1 MQAIFDEVDLDGNG
15 EIEFSEWIVAS
26 IDKRS
31 LVTDEKLVLAFQLF
45 DKDRN
50 DTIRIEE
57 VRETL
62 TSKEGQVF
70 SDEEERLWRNLIE
83 EYDTDGNGE
92 IDYDEFCKMIRK
104 IVTNDEEL

>member
-31 LVTDEKLVLAFQLF
+31 LVTDEKLWLAFQLF

-50 DTIRIEE
+50 
-57 VRETL
+57 
-62 TSKEGQVF
+62 
-70 SDEEERLWRNLIE
+70 
-83 EYDTDGNGE
+83 
-92 IDYDEFCKMIRK
+92 
-104 IVTNDEEL
+104 